1 MLNLPLRMVY
11 LSSRQVSPSLLQIAQ
26 GRTFVE
32 SRQLVAA
39 LESGKTRLATSV
51 TQANSLSV
59 KRALLMQ
66 TYRVRQRLVQLVAC
80 LPHPCQRGNINS
92 EEVRN
97 KAITIPLVS
106 GIRQVLSTVRISD
119 ARPPPLVIRFH
130 QRARTA
136 SPH

>member
-11 LSSRQVSPSLLQIAQ
+11 LSSRPVSPSLLQIAQ

-32 SRQLVAA
+32 SRQRVAA
-39 LESGKTRLATSV
+39 LESDKTRRVTSV
-51 TQANSLSV
+51 TRANSLSV
-59 KRALLMQ
+59 KKAQHTQ
-66 TYRVRQRLVQLVAC
+66 TYRVLRRLVQLVAC
-80 LPHPCQRGNINS
+80 LPHPCQLGNINS

-106 GIRQVLSTVRISD
+106 DIRQVLSTVRISD
-119 ARPPPLVIRFH
+119 ARLPPLVIRFH